1 MRLSAK
7 LVLTGIES
15 IRDRFELADSEGLR
29 VLTDRFGELRKRMDA
44 APRTLAY
51 NDFYYTN
58 LAVKKDASEALMFD
72 YNLLGKGNAAADL
85 RNAVYWFSEEH
96 RKLFFSVYGEAD
108 ERPLLL
114 DRICAPVVSLYS
126 AMRREIFPDWAK
138 EALRE
143 LEEIPTLMADLDRF

>member
-1 MRLSAK
+1 MQIKQIRKLLTSLRLSAK

-72 YNLLGKGNAAADL
+72 YNLL
-85 RNAVYWFSEEH
+85 
-96 RKLFFSVYGEAD
+96 
-108 ERPLLL
+108 
-114 DRICAPVVSLYS
+114 
-126 AMRREIFPDWAK
+126 
-138 EALRE
+138 
-143 LEEIPTLMADLDRF
+143 